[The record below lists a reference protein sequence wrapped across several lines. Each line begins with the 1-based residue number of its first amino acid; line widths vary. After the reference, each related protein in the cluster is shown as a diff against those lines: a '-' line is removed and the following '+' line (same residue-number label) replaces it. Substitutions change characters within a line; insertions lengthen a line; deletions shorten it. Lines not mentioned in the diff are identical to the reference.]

1 MQITV
6 TRRGLRNAVLALS
19 MLALAGCSMFSNKNP
34 RYDPV
39 PLTEYAAGVSANV
52 AWSVSIGSGGSFGF
66 VPVLVGDSV
75 YAAAPNGAV
84 SKVDLAS
91 GRIQWRGDAKTDLT
105 AGVGSDGGTTA
116 VAAADG
122 TVVAFDDSGIEKWRA
137 KATSAVNIPP
147 AVGAGV
153 VVVRSSDY
161 RIQAFDA
168 ATGEPRWNI
177 QRPGP
182 ALALKTN
189 MQMIIIDG
197 LLISGLPNGRM
208 MAINASNGSV
218 QWEGTVSVSQG
229 ATDLERISDVVG
241 TPQIQGPLLCGVTY
255 QGRAVCFD
263 VSQGGRPVWEQNF
276 SSNTGMATDIQQ
288 AYVADQRDVVH
299 AFALADGH
307 EVWKQDGL
315 RNRRLSSPAVV
326 PQAVAFGDFEGY
338 VHFLSRTDGKLLGRV
353 KVGGDAITSPL
364 LATNRGVL
372 VQTGNGN
379 LVLVGV
385 N

>member
-1 MQITV
+1 MQIAV
-6 TRRGLRNAVLALS
+6 SRVLRNTVLALGVA
-19 MLALAGCSMFSNKNP
+19 ALSGCSMFSSKNP
-34 RYDPV
+34 RYEPV
-39 PLTEYAAGVSANV
+39 ALTEYAAGVSASV
-52 AWSVSIGSGGSFGF
+52 AWSTSIGNGAGYGF
-66 VPVLVGDSV
+66 APTVVQDAV
-75 YAAAPNGAV
+75 YAATPKGMV

-91 GRIQWRGDAKTDLT
+91 GRVVWQGDAKTELT
-105 AGVGSDGGTTA
+105 AGAGSDGQTTA
-116 VAAADG
+116 VASADG
-122 TVVAFDDSGIEKWRA
+122 TVVAFNDQGVEKWRA

-147 AVGAGV
+147 AVGAGM

-161 RIQAFDA
+161 RIQAYDA
-168 ATGEPRWNI
+168 ETGEPRWDI

-189 MQMIIIDG
+189 MQMLIVDG
-197 LLISGLPNGRM
+197 VVISGLPNGRM
-208 MAINASNGSV
+208 MAISAANGAV

-241 TPQIQGPLLCGVTY
+241 TPQVQGPLLCGVTY
-255 QGRAVCFD
+255 QGRMVCFD
-263 VSQGGRPVWEQNF
+263 VAQGGRPVWEQNF
-276 SSNTGMATDIQQ
+276 SSNTGMTTDTQH
-288 AYVADQRDVVH
+288 AYAANQRDVVY
-299 AFALADGH
+299 AFSLADGH
-307 EVWKQDGL
+307 EVWKQEGL
-315 RNRRLSSPAVV
+315 RNRRLSAPAVV

-353 KVGGDAITSPL
+353 QVGGDAIISPL
-364 LATNRGVL
+364 VATSRGVL

>member
-1 MQITV
+1 
-6 TRRGLRNAVLALS
+6 
-19 MLALAGCSMFSNKNP
+19 
-34 RYDPV
+34 
-39 PLTEYAAGVSANV
+39 
-52 AWSVSIGSGGSFGF
+52 
-66 VPVLVGDSV
+66 
-75 YAAAPNGAV
+75 
-84 SKVDLAS
+84 
-91 GRIQWRGDAKTDLT
+91 T
-105 AGVGSDGGTTA
+105 AGAGSDGQTTA
-116 VAAADG
+116 VASANG
-122 TVVAFDDSGIEKWRA
+122 TVIAFDERGMEKWRA

-168 ATGEPRWNI
+168 ATGEARWDI

-189 MQMIIIDG
+189 MQMVIVDG
-197 LLISGLPNGRM
+197 LVISGLPNGRL
-208 MAINASNGSV
+208 MAISAANGAV

-241 TPQIQGPLLCGVTY
+241 APQIQGPLLCGVTY
-255 QGRAVCFD
+255 QGRMVCFD
-263 VSQGGRPVWEQNF
+263 ISQGGRPVWEQNF
-276 SSNTGMATDIQQ
+276 SSSRGMATDTQQ
-288 AYVADQRDVVH
+288 AYAANQRDVVY
-299 AFALADGH
+299 AFSLADGH

-315 RNRRLSSPAVV
+315 RNRRLSAPAVV
-326 PQAVAFGDFEGY
+326 PQAVAVGDFEGY

-353 KVGGDAITSPL
+353 QVGGDAIISPL
-364 LATNRGVL
+364 VATSRGVL
-372 VQTGNGN
+372 VQTSNGN

>member
-1 MQITV
+1 MQITLA
-6 TRRGLRNAVLALS
+6 RRVLRSTVLALGVA
-19 MLALAGCSMFSNKNP
+19 ALAGCSMFSSKNE
-34 RYDPV
+34 RYDPA

-52 AWSVSIGSGGSFGF
+52 AWSASIGSGGGYGF
-66 VPVLVGDSV
+66 IPVLVGDAV

-84 SKVDLAS
+84 SKVELVS
-91 GRIQWRGDAKTDLT
+91 GRVQWRGDAKTNLT
-105 AGVGSDGGTTA
+105 AGVGSDGNITA

-122 TVVAFDDSGIEKWRA
+122 TVVAFDDTGAEKWRA

-168 ATGEPRWNI
+168 ATGAPRWNI

-182 ALALKTN
+182 ALALRTSI
-189 MQMIIIDG
+189 QMVIVENVV
-197 LLISGLPNGRM
+197 ISGLPNGRM
-208 MAINASNGSV
+208 LVINAANGSV

-241 TPQIQGPLLCGVTY
+241 TPQMQGPLLCGVTY
-255 QGRAVCFD
+255 QGRMVCFD
-263 VSQGGRPVWEQNF
+263 VSQGGRPIWEQNF
-276 SSNTGMATDIQQ
+276 SSNTGMTTDTQQ
-288 AYVADQRDVVH
+288 AYAADQRDV
-299 AFALADGH
+299 ARALALADGH
-307 EVWKQDGL
+307 EVWKQEAL

-353 KVGGDAITSPL
+353 QVGGDAITSPL